1 MEFLRL
7 LKNKEAL
14 ELIKKILSETAL
26 GNGIAFALVTL
37 AKNSLSVSVFNFL
50 LFPAFII
57 SAGFVMLWMF
67 SLVTIYFSELE
78 ALTGRKGT
86 FFMLMWALVCEIL
99 LVVSLM
105 HFIPDLDQKDSSTQA
120 TLQPECQ
127 GKAR

>member
-26 GNGIAFALVTL
+26 GNGIAFALATL
-37 AKNSLSVSVFNFL
+37 AKNSLLVSVFNYL

-78 ALTGRKGT
+78 ALTGWKGT

-105 HFIPDLDQKDSSTQA
+105 HFIPDLNQKDSSIQA

-127 GKAR
+127 TKAR